1 MAETVDEAARRV
13 AMMTNVVPMAPVN
26 PGAFSGVPQGGA
38 ISNQEAAMMA
48 AQRGMQNTAPMPN
61 VPMPQADMPTP
72 VIDPTN
78 QNSMM
83 AYLQQKAK
91 ELRERTGGNPQNMG
105 SLEALFKAMGADRDP
120 ILNVQGPPPPPAK
133 PEDLTRSQRM
143 AALMNVSR
151 SGASSDE
158 VMAAANAL
166 GLGAMPNQ
174 EMK

>member
-26 PGAFSGVPQGGA
+26 PGAFSGMGSGSVSQA
-38 ISNQEAAMMA
+38 EMDALMA

-83 AYLQQKAK
+83 AYLQQKVK
-91 ELRERTGGNPQNMG
+91 EIRERTGGNPQNMG
-105 SLEALFKAMGADRDP
+105 SLEAIRNAMQPQMRPTG
-120 ILNVQGPPPPPAK
+120 
-133 PEDLTRSQRM
+133 
-143 AALMNVSR
+143 
-151 SGASSDE
+151 SGATSE
-158 VMAAANAL
+158 AEMRAMQNAMQQQ
-166 GLGAMPNQ
+166 G
-174 EMK
+174 MK

>member
-48 AQRGMQNTAPMPN
+48 ARRGMQQSAPMPN
-61 VPMPQADMPTP
+61 VPMPQAGTPTP
-72 VIDPTN
+72 VIDPTD

-105 SLEALFKAMGADRDP
+105 SLEAIRNAMQPQMRPTGSGTTSDAEMRAMQMNMDRQ
-120 ILNVQGPPPPPAK
+120 QG
-133 PEDLTRSQRM
+133 
-143 AALMNVSR
+143 
-151 SGASSDE
+151 
-158 VMAAANAL
+158 
-166 GLGAMPNQ
+166 
-174 EMK
+174 MK

>member
-48 AQRGMQNTAPMPN
+48 AQSAPMPN

-83 AYLQQKAK
+83 AYLQQKVK
-91 ELRERTGGNPQNMG
+91 EIRERTGGNPQNMG
-105 SLEALFKAMGADRDP
+105 SLEAIRNAMQPQMRPTG
-120 ILNVQGPPPPPAK
+120 
-133 PEDLTRSQRM
+133 
-143 AALMNVSR
+143 
-151 SGASSDE
+151 SGATSE
-158 VMAAANAL
+158 AEMRAMQNAMQQQ
-166 GLGAMPNQ
+166 G
-174 EMK
+174 MK

>member
-26 PGAFSGVPQGGA
+26 PGAFSGMGSGSVSQA
-38 ISNQEAAMMA
+38 EMYALMA
-48 AQRGMQNTAPMPN
+48 AQRGMQQSATMPTA
-61 VPMPQADMPTP
+61 PMPQADMPTP

-105 SLEALFKAMGADRDP
+105 SLEAIRNAMQPQMRPTG
-120 ILNVQGPPPPPAK
+120 
-133 PEDLTRSQRM
+133 
-143 AALMNVSR
+143 
-151 SGASSDE
+151 SGATSDAE
-158 VMAAANAL
+158 MRAMQNAMQQQ
-166 GLGAMPNQ
+166 G
-174 EMK
+174 MK